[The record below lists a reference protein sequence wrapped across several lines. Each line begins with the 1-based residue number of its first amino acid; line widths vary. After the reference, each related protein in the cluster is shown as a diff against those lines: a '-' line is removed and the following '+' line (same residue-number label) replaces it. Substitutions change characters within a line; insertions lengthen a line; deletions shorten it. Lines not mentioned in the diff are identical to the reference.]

1 MLNEAPAKME
11 RTIASIEKQSRVL
24 EKEGAS
30 VNASATE
37 MTLRDLLSKLK

>member
-11 RTIASIEKQSRVL
+11 RTIASIEKQSRLV

-30 VNASATE
+30 VAASATE
-37 MTLRDLLSKLK
+37 LTLKELLSKLK